1 MVVKIAKLNN
11 IKLQGSLG
19 VGAGYGVLHSM
30 EYKSN
35 DFGFEKLSV
44 WHKAKDLA
52 LFIYR
57 ITKEWPTKETYGLV
71 SQLTRAAVS
80 VSANIA
86 EGTTRFSDK
95 EQKRFLEIAYGSNI
109 EVLSHLMVSQGLGY
123 CNDTEL
129 AEAKAK
135 ILEISKML
143 SGLMKVK
150 NQNISLSSKPSPL
163 NSRL

>member
-1 MVVKIAKLNN
+1 MN
-11 IKLQGSLG
+11 
-19 VGAGYGVLHSM
+19 AGYGVLHDM
-30 EYKSN
+30 EYKST

-52 LFIYR
+52 LFTYR
-57 ITKEWPTKETYGLV
+57 ITKEWPTKETYGLT

-86 EGTTRFSDK
+86 EGTSRFSDK

-123 CNDTEL
+123 CTDAEL
-129 AEAKAK
+129 AEAKLK

-150 NQNISLSSKPSPL
+150 NKNISLNSQPTTLPSKL
-163 NSRL
+163 

>member
-1 MVVKIAKLNN
+1 LNKV
-11 IKLQGSLG
+11 KLQSFLG
-19 VGAGYGVLHSM
+19 VNTGYSVLHDM
-30 EYKSN
+30 EYKPT

-52 LFIYR
+52 LFTYR
-57 ITKEWPTKETYGLV
+57 ITKGWPKKETYGLI

-86 EGTTRFSDK
+86 EGTSRFSDK

-150 NQNISLSSKPSPL
+150 NKNISLNSPL
-163 NSRL
+163 

>member
-1 MVVKIAKLNN
+1 MNKVKV
-11 IKLQGSLG
+11 QRFLG
-19 VGAGYGVLHSM
+19 VNAGYGVLPYM
-30 EYKSN
+30 ENKPTY
-35 DFGFEKLSV
+35 FGFEKLSV

-52 LFIYR
+52 LFTYR
-57 ITKEWPTKETYGLV
+57 MTKGWPAKETYGLI

-86 EGTTRFSDK
+86 EGTSRFSDK

-109 EVLSHLMVSQGLGY
+109 KVLSHLMVSQGLGY
-123 CNDTEL
+123 CTDAEL
-129 AEAKAK
+129 AEAKSK

-150 NQNISLSSKPSPL
+150 NQNISLNSKLSPL

>member
-1 MVVKIAKLNN
+1 M
-11 IKLQGSLG
+11 
-19 VGAGYGVLHSM
+19 
-30 EYKSN
+30 
-35 DFGFEKLSV
+35 

-52 LFIYR
+52 LFTYR
-57 ITKEWPTKETYGLV
+57 ITKEWPTKETYGLT

-86 EGTTRFSDK
+86 EGTSRFSEK
-95 EQKRFLEIAYGSNI
+95 EQKRFLEIAYGSNK

-123 CNDTEL
+123 CTDAEL
-129 AEAKAK
+129 AKAKSK

-150 NQNISLSSKPSPL
+150 NKNSSLNSPL
-163 NSRL
+163 